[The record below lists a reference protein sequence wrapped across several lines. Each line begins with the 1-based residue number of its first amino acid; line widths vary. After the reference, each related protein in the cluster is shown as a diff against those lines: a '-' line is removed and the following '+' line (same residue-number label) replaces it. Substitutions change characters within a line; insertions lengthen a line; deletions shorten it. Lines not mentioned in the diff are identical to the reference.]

1 MTAGNSARGRAAAA
15 IALIS
20 QFFLALALGG
30 WAALPAT
37 DTRHDDMM
45 VYGAVATVFALAFAF
60 AAANGLRLL
69 AGLVSLA
76 GDPSAFLRKF
86 TAPKPGM
93 SDRDRRH
100 DRLARLAASGVHA
113 VVLVVALVLVAAV
126 LAATSDAA
134 VLPLALRFLA
144 VAAVLSLFTWKAL
157 DAV

>member
-1 MTAGNSARGRAAAA
+1 LTAGNSAPGRAPAA
-15 IALIS
+15 IALVA
-20 QFFLALALGG
+20 QFFLALALGA
-30 WAALPAT
+30 WAAVPAI
-37 DTRHDDMM
+37 DARHDDMM

-69 AGLVSLA
+69 AGLLSLA

-86 TAPKPGM
+86 TAPRPGM

-100 DRLARLAASGVHA
+100 DRLARLVASGVHA
-113 VVLVVALVLVAAV
+113 AVLVVALILIAAV
-126 LAATSDAA
+126 LAALSPADF
-134 VLPLALRFLA
+134 LPLALRFLG

>member
-1 MTAGNSARGRAAAA
+1 MTAGNPARGRASAA
-15 IALIS
+15 IALIA

-30 WAALPAT
+30 WAALPAI
-37 DTRHDDMM
+37 DARHDDMM

-86 TAPKPGM
+86 TAPQPGM

-100 DRLARLAASGVHA
+100 DRLARWVASGVHA
-113 VVLVVALVLVAAV
+113 AVLVAALILIAAV
-126 LAATSDAA
+126 LAALSPADF
-134 VLPLALRFLA
+134 LPLALRFLA